1 MSFYLFIADTVQ
13 YLKYLFRT
21 SMFDSVAPLQMVM
34 SADPAIWMAEKV
46 KACGY
51 ILNLLSQIWKQ
62 QAEIPHIYARN
73 V

>member
-1 MSFYLFIADTVQ
+1 
-13 YLKYLFRT
+13 
-21 SMFDSVAPLQMVM
+21 MFDSVAPLQMVM